1 MYFRTITVWSAL
13 LALLFMGGAAARAE
27 DPSPAAASPAVS
39 SPATAPVLAAAD
51 LREGTSLDG
60 PWRFSLDPY
69 RASLSGIHGE
79 APYENQRRYADI
91 NVAKAMKDHPD
102 TFYEFDMDA
111 SPVAILPSSWITH
124 APELRYYQGLVWY
137 QRHFDHHATP
147 GKRVFVRFGAANQ
160 NLVVYINGKLA
171 GRHVGGFTPATFEI
185 GALLRDGDNQITAGV
200 DSVAFAHSIPSVS
213 TDWENYG
220 GITREVR
227 LIETP
232 DTYVD
237 DAWVRM
243 ADERH
248 IAVSVTL
255 AGTELRGHS
264 VVVSIPE
271 LGLRLAGRTDAQGRW
286 TTTVTTPRRLQR
298 WSPAT
303 PRLYAVKVEAGE
315 DRWHDRIGFRTIRV
329 DGRKIL
335 LNGHPLFLRGICM
348 HEEEL
353 GASPT
358 RAITAAAARALLL
371 EARDGLHANYVRL
384 AHYPHSETTL
394 RMADELGMLVW
405 SEIPVYWQIGFD
417 DPGTLNA
424 ARTMLRENIQRDR
437 NRAAIA
443 IWSVGNET
451 PISDA
456 RNAFLSTLAHDAHAL
471 DGTRP
476 VSAALLTKRTERDGH
491 PLLTLADP
499 LESALDIVS
508 INTYI
513 GWYDG
518 DPLSIVPTI
527 EWAGLPA
534 KPILLSEFGGDAL
547 AGFHDAGH
555 QKYSEEFQAAY
566 YRATLDM
573 ASRMPSLVGM
583 SPWVLKD
590 FRSPRRQHPIYQQG
604 WNRKGLISETGVR
617 KQAFD
622 VLAAYYTQ
630 KAAEAP

>member
-1 MYFRTITVWSAL
+1 MTIWTMKVWAAS
-13 LALLFMGGAAARAE
+13 LALLFPGTAEAQDAVPGGAA
-27 DPSPAAASPAVS
+27 
-39 SPATAPVLAAAD
+39 APVLAASD
-51 LREGTSLDG
+51 LRQGTSLDG
-60 PWRFSLDPY
+60 AWHYSLDPY
-69 RASLSGIHGE
+69 RASLAGIHGE

-91 NVAKAMKDHPD
+91 DVAQAMKDRPQA
-102 TFYEFDMDA
+102 FYEFDMDA

-124 APELRYYQGLVWY
+124 APELRHYQGLVWY
-137 QRHFDHHATP
+137 QRHFDHHRAP
-147 GKRVFVRFGAANQ
+147 GKRVFLRFGAANQ
-160 NLVVYINGKLA
+160 NLVVYVNGKLA
-171 GRHVGGFTPATFEI
+171 GRHVGGFTPATFEV
-185 GALLRDGDNQITAGV
+185 GSLLREGDNQITAGV
-200 DSVAFAHSIPSVS
+200 DSVPLPHSIPSAS

-243 ADERH
+243 TDEGD
-248 IAVSVTL
+248 IGVSVAL
-255 AGTELRGHS
+255 AGTELHDRP
-264 VVVSIPE
+264 VVLRIPE
-271 LGLRLAGRTDAQGRW
+271 LGLRLEGRTDAQGRW
-286 TTTVTTPRRLQR
+286 TSTIPAPRRLQR
-298 WSPAT
+298 WSPTT
-303 PRLYAVKVEAGE
+303 PRLYEVTVEAGE

-329 DGRKIL
+329 EGRKIL
-335 LNGHPLFLRGICM
+335 LNGVPLFLRGICM

-358 RAITAAAARALLL
+358 RAMTVAAARALLL

-417 DPGTLNA
+417 DPGTLEA
-424 ARTMLRENIQRDR
+424 ARTMLRENILRDR
-437 NRAAIA
+437 NRAAVA

-451 PISDA
+451 PVSDA
-456 RNAFLSTLAHDAHAL
+456 RNRFLGTLAQDAHVL

-476 VSAALLTKRTERDGH
+476 VSAALLTTRTDHDGH

-499 LESALDIVS
+499 LEKALDIVS

-518 DPLSIVPTI
+518 DPLSVVPDI

-534 KPILLSEFGGDAL
+534 KPVLLSELGSDAL
-547 AGFHDAGH
+547 AGFHDAAE
-555 QKYSEEFQAAY
+555 QKYSEEFQASY
-566 YRATLDM
+566 YRATLEM
-573 ASRMPSLVGM
+573 ASRMPSLAGM

-622 VLAAYYTQ
+622 VLAAYYAR
-630 KAAEAP
+630 KAQEAP